1 MATIKDVAH
10 YAGVGIATVSR
21 VINDHPSVHPD
32 TKEKVLEAI
41 AALNYIPNQIARN
54 MTAQRSGIIAFV
66 VPFSY
71 HLFFSEMIFHVEQAL
86 AQHNLRLM
94 VCNSGADAKQE
105 LDLLSMQAKNQV
117 DGIIFLTSNNI
128 EDQIDPSKPL
138 ISFDRRLK
146 GVPFVSSDNYE
157 GGRLAAKTLLDAG
170 AKKLLYI
177 GDDAQGELSSITTEV
192 SKRRQGFKDYLDEVG
207 FKTYSL
213 IEYPQ
218 GDMFIPKPF
227 IEKMIQSHLDVDGIF
242 TISDELAHYVIKVL
256 YENGKNVPNDI
267 RLVGYDG
274 TENPFMDIAPITS
287 IRQPVEAM
295 ASYIVEQM
303 IERLAGTPIKSKIFP
318 VTLRSG
324 KTCE

>member
-21 VINDHPSVHPD
+21 VINNHPSVHPD
-32 TKEKVLEAI
+32 TKEKVLKAI

-94 VCNSGADAKQE
+94 VCNSGADARQE
-105 LDLLSMQAKNQV
+105 LDLLGMLAKNQV

-128 EDQIDPSKPL
+128 EHLIDPSKPL

-146 GVPFVSSDNYE
+146 DVPYVSSDNFE
-157 GGRLAAKTLLDAG
+157 GGRLAAQTLLNAG
-170 AKKLLYI
+170 ATKLLFI

-192 SKRRQGFKDYLDEVG
+192 SKRRQGFKAYLDDVG
-207 FKTYSL
+207 FTNYS
-213 IEYPQ
+213 IVEYPQ
-218 GDMFIPKPF
+218 GDMFIPKSF
-227 IEKMIQSHLDVDGIF
+227 IETMIESHSDVDGIF
-242 TISDELAHYVIKVL
+242 TISDELAHFVIKIL
-256 YENGKNVPNDI
+256 NKHGKEVPRDI
-267 RLVGYDG
+267 KLIGYDG

-295 ASYIVEQM
+295 AQYIVAQL
-303 IERLAGTPIKSKIFP
+303 IQRLSGTPIQSKIFP
-318 VTLRSG
+318 VSLRPG
-324 KTCE
+324 KTC